1 MGTDTWNEIF
11 LFVAKLVQLKI
22 IKHFFLRK
30 PVSNFLGGIINK
42 IFYYIAMKPLTIPW
56 GHTEMPWMAVQESQ
70 GILYTLYINEVLKLW
85 NAYLVLY
92 FFLNTYL
99 FWFFEFWDN
108 WFYINH
114 SMHAFTSWVTQ
125 AHNPHEK
132 QMIMHLLAILIKSF
146 NACIGSALEVVV
158 WCLHWF

>member
-1 MGTDTWNEIF
+1 MGTDTWNEF
-11 LFVAKLVQLKI
+11 FFFVAKLVQLKI
-22 IKHFFLRK
+22 IKHFFKENL
-30 PVSNFLGGIINK
+30 SLIFLGGIINK

-56 GHTEMPWMAVQESQ
+56 GHTVMPWMAVQESQ
-70 GILYTLYINEVLKLW
+70 GILYTLYINEVLKSW

-132 QMIMHLLAILIKSF
+132 QMIMHLMAILIKSF

-158 WCLHWF
+158 

>member
-1 MGTDTWNEIF
+1 MFTGKLLKAWLKWGLRVMGTDTWNEIF

-30 PVSNFLGGIINK
+30 PVSNFLGGMINK

-56 GHTEMPWMAVQESQ
+56 GHTVMPWMAVQESQ

-92 FFLNTYL
+92 FF
-99 FWFFEFWDN
+99 
-108 WFYINH
+108 
-114 SMHAFTSWVTQ
+114 
-125 AHNPHEK
+125 K
-132 QMIMHLLAILIKSF
+132 HLLVLIFWILRQLILYKPF
-146 NACIGSALEVVV
+146 NACFYFMSDPSA
-158 WCLHWF
+158 

>member
-1 MGTDTWNEIF
+1 MVTDTWNEIF

-22 IKHFFLRK
+22 IKHCFLRK
-30 PVSNFLGGIINK
+30 PVSNFLGGIIYK

-56 GHTEMPWMAVQESQ
+56 GLTVMPWMAVQESQ